1 MKTLGLAFGL
11 ALCGALFAPASLRA
25 ENAPLAPADQPA
37 AADASLIDEAFLA
50 AQAGFASQAGAAL
63 RQMETRAASGDGALA
78 GLLRERQALA
88 NRLAAV
94 EDALTEPDADRTLLF
109 GQADGLRAEM
119 EALTQ
124 RQSAEFPRFDEITRP
139 RPLSIAEVQALLAP
153 DEAMLMTF
161 VGENATYVWA
171 ISARQAGWH
180 MVPAGRETLSGAV
193 QTLRSSLDPTAP
205 ARAATALD
213 PVPLGKLPFSRDT
226 AYLLYA
232 YLFAPLEPVFSRA
245 AHVFIVADGPLTSL
259 PFSLLITDWEPGED
273 SDAAVLRA
281 SRWMIRRHA
290 LTVLPTAEALR
301 VVRKMPPPAA
311 DRLAFVGFGDPQFE
325 GELQVAALSR
335 GVLRSGLADVDQ
347 LRALSPLPQTRRE
360 LLEIS
365 ETLGKSNSVVRLGA
379 QATETAVK
387 TFDLSKAKVLAFATH
402 GLLSG
407 DLSGLEEPALVLTPP
422 QTASAADDGLLTASE
437 IADLRLDADWVV
449 LSACNTA
456 GGDKPGA
463 EGLSGLARAFLFAG
477 ARSILVSHWPV
488 RDDAAA
494 RLTTDAFARMADG
507 SARGRAEALRQSML
521 SLMADPRDPSL
532 AHPSAWAPFVLVGE
546 GGAGR

>member
-1 MKTLGLAFGL
+1 MMTPRLFICL
-11 ALCGALFAPASLRA
+11 ALLAVVLMPLPLGAQTAPQAPA
-25 ENAPLAPADQPA
+25 APPEPLMA
-37 AADASLIDEAFLA
+37 EAFLA

-63 RQMETRAASGDGALA
+63 RQMEARAASGDGALA
-78 GLLRERQALA
+78 NLLRDRQALG
-88 NRLAAV
+88 NRLATV
-94 EDALTEPDADRTLLF
+94 EAALAEPGADRTLLF
-109 GQADGLRAEM
+109 GQVDGLHAEL
-119 EALTQ
+119 EALRL
-124 RQSAEFPRFDEITRP
+124 RQAAEFPRFDEITRP
-139 RPLSIAEVQALLAP
+139 RPLSIAEVQQLLAP

-171 ISARQAGWH
+171 ISTRQAGWH
-180 MVPAGRETLSGAV
+180 MVPAGREAVAGAV
-193 QTLRSSLDPTAP
+193 QKLRTALDPTAP
-205 ARAATALD
+205 ARAAAALE
-213 PVPLGKLPFSRDT
+213 PVPLGKLPFSRST
-226 AYLLYA
+226 AFALYS
-232 YLFAPLEPVFSRA
+232 YLFQPLEPVFSRA

-259 PFSLLITDWEPGED
+259 PFSLLITEWEPGAD
-273 SDAAVLRA
+273 DDADVLRA

-290 LTVLPTAEALR
+290 LTVLPTVEALR

-325 GELQVAALSR
+325 GELEVAALSR
-335 GVLRSGLADVDQ
+335 GVMRAGLADVDQ

-365 ETLGKSNSVVRLGA
+365 ETLGKSNSVVRLGG

-407 DLSGLEEPALVLTPP
+407 DLAGLEEPALVLTPP
-422 QTASAADDGLLTASE
+422 ETASAADDGLLTASE

-456 GGDKPGA
+456 GGDRPGA
-463 EGLSGLARAFLFAG
+463 EGLSGLARSFLFAG

-494 RLTTDAFARMADG
+494 RLTTDAFARIADG
-507 SARGRAEALRQSML
+507 TARGRAEALRQSML
-521 SLMADPRDPSL
+521 ALMADTRDPSL